1 MFCTNLNFNVD
12 VNKCWKGLLKSGGQ
26 PKTEIK
32 KLKKEMEKLKAKRND
47 IKSKIEEAKISEGR
61 LASEEAKQW
70 QRDLDSLEGQVA
82 AIFEDFTRIRFQ
94 NNIKIG
100 PWGIAGDCNFDI
112 GRSASQIT
120 KVRLH
125 TGNVI
130 DNLEISYIL
139 DGKNVETRRLG
150 GSGGGSYHTF
160 ELLPGEYINSMVGSV
175 GDNDGESCISQLK
188 FKTNF
193 GNTHG
198 PFGKGGG
205 KEFTVPVTDGR
216 IVGFFG
222 QYDKYLKEI
231 GVYVALN

>member
-1 MFCTNLNFNVD
+1 MACTNLNFNVD
-12 VNKCWKGLLKSGGQ
+12 VNKCFNWLSKSGGK
-26 PKTEIK
+26 PKIGIK
-32 KLKKEMEKLKAKRND
+32 KLKKEIEKLKAKRHD
-47 IKSKIEEAKISEGR
+47 IKSKIEEAKREGR

-70 QRDLDSLEGQVA
+70 QRDLESLEGQVA
-82 AIFEDFTRIRFQ
+82 VIFEDFTRISFQ
-94 NNIKIG
+94 NNIKVG
-100 PWGIAGDCNFDI
+100 PWGVAGDCNFDI

-125 TGNVI
+125 TGVVV
-130 DNLEISYIL
+130 DNLEISYIV

-150 GSGGGSYHTF
+150 GGGGRYHTV
-160 ELLPGEYINSMVGSV
+160 ELLPGEYINSMVGFV
-175 GDNDGESCISQLK
+175 GAFNGESCISQLK

-198 PFGKGGG
+198 PFGEGGG
-205 KEFTVPVTDGR
+205 NEFTVPVTDGR

>member
-1 MFCTNLNFNVD
+1 MACTNLNFNVD
-12 VNKCWKGLLKSGGQ
+12 VNKCFNWLSKSGGK
-26 PKTEIK
+26 PKIGIK
-32 KLKKEMEKLKAKRND
+32 KLKKEIEKLKAKRHD
-47 IKSKIEEAKISEGR
+47 IKSKIEEAKREGR
-61 LASEEAKQW
+61 LAS
-70 QRDLDSLEGQVA
+70 
-82 AIFEDFTRIRFQ
+82 FQ
-94 NNIKIG
+94 NNIKVG
-100 PWGIAGDCNFDI
+100 PWGVAGDCNFDI

-125 TGNVI
+125 TGVVV
-130 DNLEISYIL
+130 DNLEISYIV

-150 GSGGGSYHTF
+150 GGGGRYHTV
-160 ELLPGEYINSMVGSV
+160 ELLPGEYINSMVGFV
-175 GDNDGESCISQLK
+175 GAFNGESCISQLK

-198 PFGKGGG
+198 PFGEGGG
-205 KEFTVPVTDGR
+205 NEFTVPVTDGR